1 MLKNK
6 IFALFLQNESNSDG
20 RMRKAPDRLGTRQ
33 PNRDDYFEN
42 DDLLDEEFDDS
53 MKSSKPEQQSKE
65 SAPFSANELSNT
77 NVSMA
82 QMARM
87 ESKLNIIQ
95 KTMFQIY
102 RTITLFGRTSE
113 AHLSLNEC
121 DTESSNLPELPLQTV
136 LLLDKFEED
145 LNTAT
150 YRKKIVSITFVL
162 FVVSSKLSESSMAYN

>member
-1 MLKNK
+1 
-6 IFALFLQNESNSDG
+6 
-20 RMRKAPDRLGTRQ
+20 MRKVPHRLGTRQ

-42 DDLLDEEFDDS
+42 DDLLDEEFDNS

-65 SAPFSANELSNT
+65 SASFSANELSNT

-87 ESKLNIIQ
+87 ESKLNNIQ
-95 KTMFQIY
+95 KTMFQIQ
-102 RTITLFGRTSE
+102 RTITSFGGSSE
-113 AHLSLNEC
+113 AHLSLSEC

-136 LLLDKFEED
+136 LLLDKFEQD
-145 LNTAT
+145 LNTAS

-162 FVVSSKLSESSMAYN
+162 FCRFIKIE